1 RAGPGVL
8 ERPPPQAIGAGERA
22 ALMAEELALDQLLRQ
37 RRAVDRDQRR
47 FRAVTAAMQFARDQ
61 FLARPALA
69 HDQDTARNRR
79 NPRDGVP
86 ERPHRSAVADERRV
100 AIEARAERAQLGHQL
115 PARDGV
121 LDLLHDALDRL
132 RL

>member
-1 RAGPGVL
+1 
-8 ERPPPQAIGAGERA
+8 
-22 ALMAEELALDQLLRQ
+22 
-37 RRAVDRDQRR
+37 
-47 FRAVTAAMQFARDQ
+47 TAAMQYARDQ

-132 RL
+132 GLVDESIRAQPHRLDAAVVAAGAGIDDDR